1 MNTRKL
7 VSAALLLCAT
17 VSFLFAQPAQQYV
30 TVVASPDH
38 ADWVYKTGQQAEFTL
53 YALKDNEMLPN
64 TTLDYEYGPE
74 KLAPVFKGQV
84 KTDKNGQAR
93 IKVPGAKTPGFITV
107 KASTEHNGTK
117 YSGYTTIGFDPY
129 KIQPTTTLPDDFEQ
143 FWNTSKEQAA
153 KVPMNVRIRRD
164 DSQSTDWADVYY
176 VRVQSYRPGNYVYG
190 VLTVP
195 KGEGPFPGVLR
206 LPGAAVRGFSGPNS
220 LAAEGMVVFEIGIHG
235 IPVDQDR
242 EIYSA
247 LQSGPL
253 AGYATLGLENRN
265 TFYYKR
271 VYMGCIR
278 AIDYLCSLESVDS
291 TRIAVYGGS
300 QGGMLSVVTAAL
312 DSRVK
317 YMVCQF
323 PAFSDVTGYYN
334 GRAGG
339 WPHLFINKN
348 GTAIQEKIA
357 TSKYYDTVNFARFV
371 RIPAFYTWGFNDL
384 TCCPT
389 STFSVYNVVN
399 APKELRL
406 ALDAGHWTYP
416 WQVQEGIDWLKGK
429 FGIPEK

>member
-1 MNTRKL
+1 MIR
-7 VSAALLLCAT
+7 A
-17 VSFLFAQPAQQYV
+17 
-30 TVVASPDH
+30 
-38 ADWVYKTGQQAEFTL
+38 
-53 YALKDNEMLPN
+53 
-64 TTLDYEYGPE
+64 LDYL
-74 KLAPVFKGQV
+74 K
-84 KTDKNGQAR
+84 AR
-93 IKVPGAKTPGFITV
+93 PDWDGR
-107 KASTEHNGTK
+107 
-117 YSGYTTIGFDPY
+117 
-129 KIQPTTTLPDDFEQ
+129 TL
-143 FWNTSKEQAA
+143 
-153 KVPMNVRIRRD
+153 I
-164 DSQSTDWADVYY
+164 
-176 VRVQSYRPGNYVYG
+176 
-190 VLTVP
+190 
-195 KGEGPFPGVLR
+195 
-206 LPGAAVRGFSGPNS
+206 
-220 LAAEGMVVFEIGIHG
+220 
-235 IPVDQDR
+235 
-242 EIYSA
+242 
-247 LQSGPL
+247 
-253 AGYATLGLENRN
+253 
-265 TFYYKR
+265 
-271 VYMGCIR
+271 
-278 AIDYLCSLESVDS
+278 
-291 TRIAVYGGS
+291 VYGGS

-348 GTAIQEKIA
+348 ETAIQEKIA